1 MDHGERRLL
10 AGEAHARPTA
20 PVPARSLVLHAAL
33 RHADGG
39 AAARAFAN
47 ALCERAGV
55 PPPPRDVDHAVFMLD
70 GDLLKWERHG
80 EFTTWT
86 LVRPGA
92 QDAAAPILEPPP
104 FEDAPGERFVAA
116 AAFVSPDK
124 PTDALLDAVL
134 GPESPENERAAA
146 LISDSLCGIW
156 TGFRIGDD
164 GWTRFLVQDAGLG
177 PFRAGRVVR
186 RLLEIETYRIAAL
199 FAFPLAKE
207 ARHELDTLEAQVG
220 AAIAD
225 EAAGEADTLDALTF
239 SARRI
244 EAIAQ
249 RTAFRFAAA
258 AAYRTLVGQRL
269 KEFREERIPGYQRLS
284 AFLDRRFQPA
294 MDTCAATAARIETLA
309 KRVERASGLL
319 RTRIDLQRQAQ
330 NQRLL
335 ESMNENARTQIRLQ
349 KAVEGFS
356 VAAISYYAYMLLA
369 KVLAPVLDAAGL
381 RDSHAVQ
388 AGLVVGVI
396 ATVWLVLWALRRR
409 LDRPD

>member
-1 MDHGERRLL
+1 MDHRERRLL

-20 PVPARSLVLHAAL
+20 PVPAHALVLHVAL

-39 AAARAFAN
+39 AAARAHAVG
-47 ALCERAGV
+47 LCVRAGAA
-55 PPPPRDVDHAVFMLD
+55 PPPRDVDHAVFHLD

-80 EFTTWT
+80 EFSTWT
-86 LVRPGA
+86 LVRPGPC
-92 QDAAAPILEPPP
+92 DAAAPLADDAP
-104 FEDAPGERFVAA
+104 FSDAPGERFVAA
-116 AAFVSPDK
+116 AVFVSPDQ
-124 PTDALLDAVL
+124 PTDALLDAAL
-134 GPESPENERAAA
+134 GAETPEQERAAS

-164 GWTRFLVQDAGLG
+164 GWTRFLLQDEGLG

-186 RLLEIETYRIAAL
+186 RLLEVETYRIAAL

-207 ARHELDTLEAQVG
+207 ARHELDALEGQVG

-225 EAAGEADTLDALTF
+225 EAAGEADTLDALTA

-335 ESMNENARTQIRLQ
+335 ESMNDNARTQIRLQ

-369 KVLAPVLDAAGL
+369 KVLSPVLEALHLADN
-381 RDSHAVQ
+381 HAVQ
-388 AGLVVGVI
+388 AGLVIGVI
-396 ATVWLVLWALRRR
+396 GAVWLVLGVLRRR

>member
-1 MDHGERRLL
+1 MDHTERRLL

-20 PVPARSLVLHAAL
+20 PVPAHALVLHAAL

-39 AAARAFAN
+39 AAARAYAG

-55 PPPPRDVDHAVFMLD
+55 APPPRDVDHAVFTLD

-92 QDAAAPILEPPP
+92 QDAAAPIEGAPP
-104 FEDAPGERFVAA
+104 FADAPGERFVAA
-116 AAFVSPDK
+116 AVFVSPVK
-124 PTDALLDAVL
+124 PTEALLDAVL
-134 GPESPENERAAA
+134 GPESPENERTAS

-156 TGFRIGDD
+156 TGFRIGED
-164 GWTRFLVQDAGLG
+164 GWTRFLLQDEGLG

-207 ARHELDTLEAQVG
+207 ARHDLDALEALVG

-225 EAAGEADTLDALTF
+225 ESAGEADTLDALTA

-258 AAYRTLVGQRL
+258 AAYRTIVRERL
-269 KEFREERIPGYQRLS
+269 REFREERIPGYQRLS

-335 ESMNENARTQIRLQ
+335 ESMNDNARTQIRLQ

-356 VAAISYYAYMLLA
+356 VAAISYYAFMLLSKA
-369 KVLAPVLDAAGL
+369 LAPILDAAGL
-381 RDSHAVQ
+381 GSDHWVQ
-388 AGLVVGVI
+388 AGLVIVVVGV
-396 ATVWLVLWALRRR
+396 VWAGLSMLRRR
-409 LDRPD
+409 VDGPD